1 MNQEKKQ
8 VQINQIIS
16 QLETLSL
23 ESVRLAKELKALQ
36 GATGTTKRKKGNS
49 LRNPIQVLF
58 TNNNLYKI
66 GDEVKITNSYRGQKG
81 ISGIVTHVSK
91 KQVKHTSPS
100 GQEHSKAF
108 KNVTS
113 LLSSNQPE

>member
-8 VQINQIIS
+8 VQINQIIN

-23 ESVRLAKELKALQ
+23 ETVRLTEELKALQ
-36 GATGTTKRKKGNS
+36 GTTGTTKRKKGNP
-49 LRNPIQVLF
+49 LCNPIQVLF
-58 TNNNLYKI
+58 TNDNPYNI
-66 GDEVKITNSYRGQKG
+66 GDEVEITNSYRGQKG

-91 KQVKHTSPS
+91 KQVKLTSPA
-100 GQEHSKAF
+100 GQEYSRAF